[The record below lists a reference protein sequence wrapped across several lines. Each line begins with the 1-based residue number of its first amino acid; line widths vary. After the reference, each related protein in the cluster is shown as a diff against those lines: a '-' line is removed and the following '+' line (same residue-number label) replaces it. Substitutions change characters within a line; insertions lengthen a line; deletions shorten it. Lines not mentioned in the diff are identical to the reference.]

1 MGNRS
6 GIINVYK
13 EAGYTSFDVVA
24 RLRGILKIRKIG
36 HTGTLDPDAV
46 GVLPVCVGRA
56 TKVCDLLTDK
66 DKEYETTLLLGV
78 ETDTQDMTGTVLSS
92 GDVTVSEDQVKEVI
106 RSYTGEISQ
115 IPPMYSALKVNGQK
129 LCDLARRGVEVERK
143 PRKVTIY
150 GIEILKMDLP
160 RITMRVQCSR
170 GTYIRTLCHDIGQ
183 ALGCGGAMES
193 LTRTRVADF
202 RLEDAHTIDEIQT
215 MEQRGELEKILLP
228 VDRLFLSAPAFSVT
242 AEGERLLANG
252 NPIRADRL
260 LPREEEAQKAGNLF
274 RDGMTARMYLPDGT
288 FAGIYQWK
296 ENKFI
301 PQKMFL

>member
-13 EAGYTSFDVVA
+13 EVGYTSFDVVA

-160 RITMRVQCSR
+160 RITMRVRCSR

-228 VDRLFLSAPAFSVT
+228 VDRLFLSAPAFFCDGGRGETSGRT
-242 AEGERLLANG
+242 A
-252 NPIRADRL
+252 IRSGQTVCCQEKRK
-260 LPREEEAQKAGNLF
+260 R
-274 RDGMTARMYLPDGT
+274 RRR
-288 FAGIYQWK
+288 GISSGRG
-296 ENKFI
+296 
-301 PQKMFL
+301 

>member
-1 MGNRS
+1 MTNKS

-36 HTGTLDPDAV
+36 HTGTLDPAAV

-56 TKVCDLLTDK
+56 TKVVDLLTDK
-66 DKEYETTLLLGV
+66 DKEYETAMLLGV
-78 ETDTQDMTGTVLSS
+78 ETDTQDMTGRVLSS
-92 GDVTVSEDQVKEVI
+92 READLSEDQVEEVI
-106 RSYTGEISQ
+106 QSYVGEIFQ

-129 LCDLARRGVEVERK
+129 LCDLARKGVEVERK

-150 GIEILKMDLP
+150 GIEILAMDLP
-160 RITMRVQCSR
+160 RVTMRVQCSR

-183 ALGCGGAMES
+183 TLGCGGAMES

-202 RLEDAHTIDEIQT
+202 GLEDAHTIDEIQT
-215 MEQRGELEKILLP
+215 MAQEGALDRILLP
-228 VDRLFLSAPAFSVT
+228 VDRLFLAAPAFSVT
-242 AEGERLLANG
+242 AEGAKLLANG
-252 NPIRADRL
+252 NPLKADRL
-260 LPREEEAQKAGNLF
+260 RSVDEEAGKAADLC

>member
-160 RITMRVQCSR
+160 RITMRVRCSR

-274 RDGMTARMYLPDGT
+274 REGMAARMYLPDGT

-296 ENKFI
+296 ENK
-301 PQKMFL
+301 

>member
-160 RITMRVQCSR
+160 RITMRVRCSR

-228 VDRLFLSAPAFSVT
+228 VDRLFLSAPA
-242 AEGERLLANG
+242 
-252 NPIRADRL
+252 
-260 LPREEEAQKAGNLF
+260 
-274 RDGMTARMYLPDGT
+274 PDC
-288 FAGIYQWK
+288 
-296 ENKFI
+296 
-301 PQKMFL
+301 LCL

>member
-1 MGNRS
+1 M
-6 GIINVYK
+6 
-13 EAGYTSFDVVA
+13 
-24 RLRGILKIRKIG
+24 
-36 HTGTLDPDAV
+36 

-150 GIEILKMDLP
+150 GIEILKTDLP
-160 RITMRVQCSR
+160 RITMRVRCSR

-274 RDGMTARMYLPDGT
+274 REGMAARMYLPDGT

-301 PQKMFL
+301 PRKMFL

>member
-160 RITMRVQCSR
+160 RITMRVRCSR

-274 RDGMTARMYLPDGT
+274 REGMAARMYLPDGT
-288 FAGIYQWK
+288 FAGIYQCK

-301 PQKMFL
+301 PRKMFL

>member
-13 EAGYTSFDVVA
+13 EVGYTSFDVVA

-129 LCDLARRGVEVERK
+129 LCDLARRGVEVER
-143 PRKVTIY
+143 
-150 GIEILKMDLP
+150 
-160 RITMRVQCSR
+160 
-170 GTYIRTLCHDIGQ
+170 
-183 ALGCGGAMES
+183 
-193 LTRTRVADF
+193 
-202 RLEDAHTIDEIQT
+202 
-215 MEQRGELEKILLP
+215 
-228 VDRLFLSAPAFSVT
+228 
-242 AEGERLLANG
+242 
-252 NPIRADRL
+252 
-260 LPREEEAQKAGNLF
+260 
-274 RDGMTARMYLPDGT
+274 
-288 FAGIYQWK
+288 
-296 ENKFI
+296 
-301 PQKMFL
+301 

>member
-1 MGNRS
+1 MTNKS

-36 HTGTLDPDAV
+36 HTGTLDPAAV

-56 TKVCDLLTDK
+56 TKVVDLLTDK
-66 DKEYETTLLLGV
+66 DKEYETAMLLGV
-78 ETDTQDMTGTVLSS
+78 ETDTQDMTGRVLSS
-92 GDVTVSEDQVKEVI
+92 READLSEDQVEEVI
-106 RSYTGEISQ
+106 QSYVGEIFQ

-129 LCDLARRGVEVERK
+129 LCDLARKGVEVERK

-150 GIEILKMDLP
+150 GIEILAMDLP
-160 RITMRVQCSR
+160 RVTMRVQCSR

-183 ALGCGGAMES
+183 TLGCGGAMES

-202 RLEDAHTIDEIQT
+202 GLEDAHTIDEIQT
-215 MEQRGELEKILLP
+215 MAQEGALDRILLP
-228 VDRLFLSAPAFSVT
+228 VDRLFLAAPAFSVT
-242 AEGERLLANG
+242 AEGAKLLANG
-252 NPIRADRL
+252 NPLKADRL
-260 LPREEEAQKAGNLF
+260 RPVDEEAGKAADLC